1 MTNTFSYPLVSVVIP
16 TYNHAN
22 FLKHSLGSVVNQTYL
37 NLEIIIVDNHSD
49 DTDLV
54 IKSFLDH
61 RIKTFKIHNNG
72 VIAASRNCG
81 VSHSNGDWI
90 AFLDSDDY
98 CFLPKLS
105 LLSAITNNPCDVVTH
120 DELLVSKSLN
130 SSRVL
135 RHGPFT
141 LIFINPCCLWQSAF
155 TLCNNCSKR
164 LSIFP

>member
-22 FLKHSLGSVVNQTYL
+22 FLTRSLGSVVNQTYL
-37 NLEIIIVDNHSD
+37 NLEIIIVDNHSTD

-81 VSHSNGDWI
+81 ISHSNGDWI

-98 CFLPKLS
+98 WLPSKIEFA
-105 LLSAITNNPCDVVTH
+105 LSAVTNNPCDVVIQM
-120 DELLVSKSLN
+120 SY
-130 SSRVL
+130 
-135 RHGPFT
+135 
-141 LIFINPCCLWQSAF
+141 
-155 TLCNNCSKR
+155 
-164 LSIFP
+164 